1 MFTNVLVPKHTSICL
16 WKPIAGIDVDPVS
29 HINTSF
35 GPILI
40 PFTTVDVPVEIKK
53 KKLLEIYSCSTV
65 DLKMLKNLT
74 HLKNFEQV
82 VNLIFIYSLEFKF
95 YSNIH

>member
-53 KKLLEIYSCSTV
+53 KNY
-65 DLKMLKNLT
+65 
-74 HLKNFEQV
+74 
-82 VNLIFIYSLEFKF
+82 
-95 YSNIH
+95 